1 MPRNITFNYN
11 SIKQLSWSRLGLTL
25 NIRHN
30 NVLVCSCF
38 FLLTGY
44 CRIKRFWNSSRTVV
58 EQRKEFSLC
67 FTERY
72 GAERS
77 RTEKHA
83 SQLCWNVNDQ
93 IFTQSVFVQMKKSQ
107 HVQCYLETQD
117 QKHCFFCLENP
128 YIFSLCLYIIIQKG
142 TEQNGPE
149 WSGTELSN
157 PYIFSLCF
165 YVIIQNKTERNGK
178 NRQCLS
184 VYVYIIK
191 CLQIRN
197 KCNRGRISVVFH
209 SF

>member
-1 MPRNITFNYN
+1 MEIYHLAT
-11 SIKQLSWSRLGLTL
+11 QTL
-25 NIRHN
+25 NISHN

-72 GAERS
+72 GAERN

-117 QKHCFFCLENP
+117 QKHCFFCLA
-128 YIFSLCLYIIIQKG
+128 
-142 TEQNGPE
+142 
-149 WSGTELSN
+149 N

-197 KCNRGRISVVFH
+197 KCNGGRISVVFH

>member
-1 MPRNITFNYN
+1 MVSVGTDTEH
-11 SIKQLSWSRLGLTL
+11 QAQQ
-25 NIRHN
+25 
-30 NVLVCSCF
+30 CSCLFLF
-38 FLLTGY
+38 FSLLTGY
-44 CRIKRFWNSSRTVV
+44 CRIQRFSNSSRTVV

-72 GAERS
+72 GAERN

-117 QKHCFFCLENP
+117 QKHCFFCLANP
-128 YIFSLCLYIIIQKG
+128 YIFSLCLYIIIQNR

-149 WSGTELSN
+149 QSGTELSN